1 VCANGIGQFKLGPGQ
16 VWITGLWMTQ
26 VGNPFGVS
34 HLGLFPELRES
45 FIALDDSSIS
55 ARSRDL
61 GEQCP

>member
-1 VCANGIGQFKLGPGQ
+1 
-16 VWITGLWMTQ
+16 MTQ

-45 FIALDDSSIS
+45 FIALDDSSIN